1 MPVADTE
8 LLFLLNPKDPRHNKA
23 LKVLEGLKGRLFVP
37 DVALLEFEIT
47 LKSRGRRNS
56 EIRLALL
63 ALKEIFETYNV
74 VEVETLNT
82 LALTKHLEIMDN
94 YGLSFF
100 DSLIAAATL
109 SVDGIVVSDDRDFDS
124 VPEIKRIPITH

>member
-82 LALTKHLEIMDN
+82 LVLTKHLEIMDN

-109 SVDGIVVSDDRDFDS
+109 SIDGIVVSDDRDFDS

>member
-8 LLFLLNPKDPRHNKA
+8 LLFLLNPKDPRHHKA

-82 LALTKHLEIMDN
+82 LTLAKHLEIMDN

-109 SVDGIVVSDDRDFDS
+109 SIDGIVVSDDRDFDS